1 MSREIK
7 FRAYDYEKKRME
19 FNVTPDPSRF
29 AHLWVDCGISGEH
42 RDGSDERYSD
52 LMQFTGLKDK
62 NGKEIYEGDILKS
75 TPGWA
80 TFFID
85 DKREHISVV
94 EFVGSGFKGNYS
106 GTLYNL
112 DRLDMA
118 YTEVIGNI
126 YENPELLETK

>member
-7 FRAYDYEKKRME
+7 FRAWDKNRKVWGSPLLAM
-19 FNVTPDPSRF
+19 T
-29 AHLWVDCGISGEH
+29 SGNIH
-42 RDGSDERYSD
+42 FDWRDRTIINDDIEV
-52 LMQFTGLKDK
+52 MQFTGLKDK

-85 DKREHISVV
+85 DKREHISAV
-94 EFVGSGFKGNYS
+94 EFVGSGFKGNYD

-112 DRLDMA
+112 DKLDMA

-126 YENPELLETK
+126 YEHSHLLDNLEMK